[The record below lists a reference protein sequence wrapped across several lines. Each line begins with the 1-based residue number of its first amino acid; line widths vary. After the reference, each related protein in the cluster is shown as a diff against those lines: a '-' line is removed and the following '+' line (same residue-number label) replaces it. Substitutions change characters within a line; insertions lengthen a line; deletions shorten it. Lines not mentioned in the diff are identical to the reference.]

1 MISANLNKPIPVYAK
16 TASGLRTDFEGNII
30 HPDDTGN
37 WTFITD
43 DVKLKPNDVVYFSYA
58 LLKSNSNYVYAVVD
72 QSFRVILSEGE
83 LQIKQITRC
92 KDIIFPAF
100 SFVNITVGTS
110 EYITGI
116 ILQCVDQLNV
126 LR

>member
-58 LLKSNSNYVYAVVD
+58 LLKSISNYVYAVVD
-72 QSFRVILSEGE
+72 KSFRVILSEGE
-83 LQIKQITRC
+83 LQ
-92 KDIIFPAF
+92 
-100 SFVNITVGTS
+100 VL
-110 EYITGI
+110 YIPNKT
-116 ILQCVDQLNV
+116 DHTM
-126 LR
+126 